1 MADIDDKDKPVT
13 VDELTNYLAET
24 VRQNSIPTY
33 ADERIQALDEYVKN
47 GGKFEDFYSVQK
59 EALDLDSINLEDE
72 NNQKAVVKELLKY
85 DGYTDDQI
93 NKRLSRYE
101 DADMLYEES
110 EDALERLKGIRQ
122 KQAELAAQ

>member
-122 KQAELAAQ
+122 IQAELAAQ